1 MSAQV
6 VKYNGSLCQVTNLKF
21 TGKQKKKKKNHKVQ
35 VYSWFLQV
43 VNVRK

>member
-21 TGKQKKKKKNHKVQ
+21 TGKKIIKLKFICV
-35 VYSWFLQV
+35 FLQV

>member
-21 TGKQKKKKKNHKVQ
+21 TGKIKKNNHKVK
-35 VYSWFLQV
+35 VFSWFLQV

>member
-21 TGKQKKKKKNHKVQ
+21 TGKKIIKLK
-35 VYSWFLQV
+35 FICGFCRL
-43 VNVRK
+43 